1 MLVAANPRQQ
11 RNIHLFSQRTSKKH
25 NNRTEELPP
34 VGFEVLALV
43 LKLEGGSGG
52 PARSTFR
59 KSDHQ
64 EILAKML
71 YLKKIL
77 ARTLNQLNILARK
90 TYQQE
95 IWLRFF
101 KIMTTQDCGF
111 PGWGSLEQWFHP
123 DVGQHPFRTKHICLL
138 LFCIVKKWNDEC
150 IARKSSK

>member
-1 MLVAANPRQQ
+1 MLVAANSRQQ
-11 RNIHLFSQRTSKKH
+11 RNKHLFSQRTPQKN

-52 PARSTFR
+52 PARSNFR

-64 EILAKML
+64 EILTKML

-111 PGWGSLEQWFHP
+111 PGWGSLEQWLHP
-123 DVGQHPFRTKHICLL
+123 DVGQHPFCTRHTRLL
-138 LFCIVKKWNDEC
+138 LYWIVKKWNDER
-150 IARKSSK
+150 IARAM